1 MSIKRK
7 ATKIVLRWAIG
18 AAAGMLVSWPVL
30 LGLVLLMLVVIILS
44 SAGGP
49 AALAPPAPVASS
61 YSCTI
66 NPAATPPPAR
76 ASSGTAVTSA
86 AAPAGNYAGIT
97 LNDQQMK
104 VAGTITAVTKQM
116 RLTRR
121 AAEIALA
128 VAMQESTLNPDAV
141 NGPWVGLF
149 QQAPDPS
156 SGLYTQYD
164 RTDPAGATKMFL
176 EQLVRRVPG
185 YDTDPRQN
193 YELGEVVQESHV
205 GQNVAKWQDMGKALA
220 AVLYSGTPPPQ
231 VNTTCSTDTTGASTE
246 FDPGNIISDATFYND
261 SAFPDVPAVQA
272 ALDRIGATC
281 TAQSCLRRGTYTP
294 GAYQLAWCK
303 DWAGPA
309 GPQSYAS
316 ILFHLGKS
324 CGINPQIAIVIVQKE
339 SQGLTR
345 PNPPAA
351 LTGFGCPDTGPGGS
365 ANCDANKA
373 GVWAQTFGMFQA
385 FARLHVDPSKVNY
398 PEGKTSNILWNV
410 AETGCGSAPV
420 TIKNRATAT
429 LYTYTPY
436 QPNAASLAAYPGEG
450 DKCSSYGNRNFFRL
464 FQSYFGPTGG
474 GKPTKVSVSANGPD
488 VTIPNNA
495 YVTPALAGKTIKA
508 PNPAIAKGLAAGFAV
523 LGLPYV
529 WGGGGSG
536 AGPNN
541 GCGRGGGDYNSC
553 GTEVGFDCSG
563 LTAYVLAQAGYQAPD
578 NSGTQRAGG
587 VPIPWDQGQPGD
599 IVGFPGHVAIYLG
612 TIDGQRYILEASWV
626 GTPIHVVPLT
636 RTDYDN
642 QLHRYWTASSSA

>member
-1 MSIKRK
+1 M
-7 ATKIVLRWAIG
+7 
-18 AAAGMLVSWPVL
+18 
-30 LGLVLLMLVVIILS
+30 
-44 SAGGP
+44 
-49 AALAPPAPVASS
+49 
-61 YSCTI
+61 
-66 NPAATPPPAR
+66 
-76 ASSGTAVTSA
+76 
-86 AAPAGNYAGIT
+86 
-97 LNDQQMK
+97 
-104 VAGTITAVTKQM
+104 
-116 RLTRR
+116 
-121 AAEIALA
+121 
-128 VAMQESTLNPDAV
+128 
-141 NGPWVGLF
+141 
-149 QQAPDPS
+149 
-156 SGLYTQYD
+156 D
-164 RTDPAGATKMFL
+164 RTS
-176 EQLVRRVPG
+176 R
-185 YDTDPRQN
+185 
-193 YELGEVVQESHV
+193 
-205 GQNVAKWQDMGKALA
+205 KWQDMGKALA

-246 FDPGNIISDATFYND
+246 FDPGNIISDAAFYND

-294 GAYQLAWCK
+294 GAYHLAWCK

-324 CGINPQIAIVIVQKE
+324 CGINPQVAIVIVQKE

-398 PEGKTSNILWNV
+398 PEGRTQQHPLERGRNRLRQRTSHHQ
-410 AETGCGSAPV
+410 EPRHRHPV
-420 TIKNRATAT
+420 HLHPVPTQRG
-429 LYTYTPY
+429 
-436 QPNAASLAAYPGEG
+436 QPG
-450 DKCSSYGNRNFFRL
+450 RL
-464 FQSYFGPTGG
+464 PRRRRQVQLLREPQLLPPVPEYFGPTGG

-508 PNPAIAKGLAAGFAV
+508 PNPAVAKGLAAGFAV

-553 GTEVGFDCSG
+553 GTEIGFDCSG
-563 LTAYVLAQAGYQAPD
+563 LTAYVLAQAGLPGPRQLRYP
-578 NSGTQRAGG
+578 TRRRR
-587 VPIPWDQGQPGD
+587 PIPWDQGQPGD

-642 QLHRYWTASSSA
+642 QLHRYWTAPSSA